1 MAGKIGNIEMAI
13 ADIDQA
19 RLAKFLDY
27 VMYSAELMGLECVAH
42 AYMTAE
48 EDEIRSMEEE
58 RRNAGTQEAHHSN
71 DSPI

>member
-27 VMYSAELMGLECVAH
+27 VMYSAELMGLEYCSCLH
-42 AYMTAE
+42 
-48 EDEIRSMEEE
+48 DC
-58 RRNAGTQEAHHSN
+58 
-71 DSPI
+71 